1 MNWRPASAE
10 LVTVDSTFP
19 TSTKSS
25 LILGPSS
32 SRPPLMFYP
41 PMVTSNIYWYP
52 DEDNEYWCYWLWVMV
67 RLQMLQERN
76 VCRRK
81 RREIRDMEQ
90 SHPKW
95 DHSAGWSK
103 NIWSMSSISSE
114 FPSWIVILIFIVIF
128 QIPDSSND
136 KQDNWGVCWGNGRW
150 QSSLCFLSSAASPPP
165 SPRWHRVEMT
175 SITQVTAERLFEDHC
190 PNQLIP
196 SLQLPSLVIPILW
209 LTKHNTTFKV

>member
-10 LVTVDSTFP
+10 LATVDSTFL
-19 TSTKSS
+19 TWTKFF

-41 PMVTSNIYWYP
+41 PMVTSNIYRYP
-52 DEDNEYWCYWLWVMV
+52 DDDNEYWCYWLWVMV

-128 QIPDSSND
+128 QSQTAATTSRITEEFVEEMV
-136 KQDNWGVCWGNGRW
+136 GGNP
-150 QSSLCFLSSAASPPP
+150 LCGFYHQPHHRHHHQGDIELKWPA
-165 SPRWHRVEMT
+165 SPRW
-175 SITQVTAERLFEDHC
+175 
-190 PNQLIP
+190 QLNDCLKTTVQTNWFQAF
-196 SLQLPSLVIPILW
+196 SCLPWWSQY
-209 LTKHNTTFKV
+209 FG